1 MTGLLALVHAPFR
14 PRPEAARLALPAV
27 APGVEVVGRVLDLV
41 TVPRAGVVATGELPA
56 CVDINVMVG

>member
-1 MTGLLALVHAPFR
+1 MTGLLALVHAPFL

-41 TVPRAGVVATGELPA
+41 TVP
-56 CVDINVMVG
+56 